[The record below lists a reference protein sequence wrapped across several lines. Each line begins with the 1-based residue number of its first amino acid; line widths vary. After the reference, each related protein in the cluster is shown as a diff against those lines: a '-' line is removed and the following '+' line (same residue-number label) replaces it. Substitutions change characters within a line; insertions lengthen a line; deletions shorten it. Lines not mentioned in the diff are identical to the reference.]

1 MPASQR
7 KRLGA
12 WYTPPALVD
21 AVVGAL
27 DLAGV
32 VASCDSRPV
41 RVLDP
46 ACGDGRFLTAVG
58 SALASIGAAASLV
71 GVDIDP
77 GAGATWCADALA
89 LDWDEASFDV
99 VVGNPPFLNQLA
111 RATSR
116 GGSSRWGGGPY
127 ADTAAEFLALAAHV
141 VRPGGAVG
149 LVLPQSVLAARD
161 AAAIRA
167 RVDSAM
173 ALRWCWWSGDEPMF
187 DAAVDTWAGVW
198 SAGGMAGPVA
208 RCRGASFTSVSSMPI
223 PVPVPGAVASAPQT
237 VQLSLPLPSSPSGT
251 SWSWTMADADA
262 PAVDADAPRLGSIAS
277 FAVDFRDVYYG
288 LVDAV
293 TDDGDGPPLVTC
305 GLIDPGSCAWGER
318 PVRFAKRR
326 WAAPRVAL
334 DRLSPAMRRWAERRL
349 VPKILVANQTAT
361 IEAVHDPAGEWLP
374 GVPVLTCT
382 TDDPGRVLDVLAS
395 PAATAW
401 VRHHAAGSGLGAN
414 VVRLTPA
421 LLSSIPL
428 GA

>member
-27 DLAGV
+27 DLARV
-32 VASCDSRPV
+32 VASCGPGPV

-46 ACGDGRFLTAVG
+46 ACGDGRFLDAVG
-58 SALASIGAAASLV
+58 AALASMGASASLV

-77 GAGATWCADALA
+77 GAGATRCADALA
-89 LDWDEASFDV
+89 LDWDAASFDV

-141 VRPGGAVG
+141 VRRGGAVG
-149 LVLPQSVLAARD
+149 LVLPQSLLAARD
-161 AAAIRA
+161 AAGIRA
-167 RVDSAM
+167 RVDAAM

-198 SAGGMAGPVA
+198 SAGGAPGVVV
-208 RCRGASFTSVSSMPI
+208 RTTGASFTPVAPASV
-223 PVPVPGAVASAPQT
+223 VAGSR
-237 VQLSLPLPSSPSGT
+237 S
-251 SWSWTMADADA
+251 SWSWTIACGVAEADV

-277 FAVDFRDVYYG
+277 FSVDFRDVYYG

-293 TDDGDGPPLVTC
+293 TDGGDGPPLVTC
-305 GLIDPGSCAWGER
+305 GLINPGTCAWGAR

-361 IEAVHDPAGEWLP
+361 IEAVHDAAGEWLP

-382 TDDPGRVLDVLAS
+382 TSSPNRVLDVLSTA
-395 PAATAW
+395 AATAW

-421 LLSSIPL
+421 LLASIPL